1 MVVFLCLCASC
12 AVLLRRKHNFSL
24 GEEKVDY
31 TSDYQSGFSTKPEL
45 GSMDK
50 SKLKKQI
57 EEIRKCH
64 FTLGHDKVLYQSDAQ
79 RAGNLILEHKSS
91 DIGASIE
98 HAKAM
103 KKALQR
109 TSIVIGDDE
118 EYM

>member
-1 MVVFLCLCASC
+1 MRTDFHCPFCLFVC
-12 AVLLRRKHNFSL
+12 RKHNFSL
-24 GEEKVDY
+24 GEEPVDY
-31 TSDYQSGFSTKPEL
+31 TSDYQSGFATKPNI

-64 FTLGHDKVLYQSDAQ
+64 FTLGHDKIVYQSDAQ
-79 RAGNLILEHKSS
+79 RAGNLILEHNST

-98 HAKAM
+98 HANAM

-109 TSIVIGDDE
+109 TSIVIGDDD